1 MIKWQQPETAPK
13 DTSYFAVQTVQGDI
27 QAWTYDQKAQHFRVL
42 HIPGGGQTIATTT
55 GTIARWARWHELCEL
70 IRGTPTI

>member
-1 MIKWQQPETAPK
+1 MINWQRPETAPK
-13 DTSYFAVQTVQGDI
+13 VRPYFAVQTVLSDI

-55 GTIARWARWHELCEL
+55 GTIARWAPWHEVCEL